1 MDFCK
6 GNVGEMFWS
15 TRKCVK
21 KMRLQLFQV
30 YTTDIIE
37 LFKKKYGTTNWN
49 WRQRKEICKYIAA
62 KYPDHY
68 LELIA
73 KACVFGELDCVEAEL
88 LNHLQKKRP
97 LEHCKMALPEFKIIE
112 TEIEKEKVII

>member
-6 GNVGEMFWS
+6 GNVGGMFWS

-30 YTTDIIE
+30 YTTDI
-37 LFKKKYGTTNWN
+37 
-49 WRQRKEICKYIAA
+49 
-62 KYPDHY
+62 
-68 LELIA
+68 
-73 KACVFGELDCVEAEL
+73 AEL

-112 TEIEKEKVII
+112 TETEKEKVII